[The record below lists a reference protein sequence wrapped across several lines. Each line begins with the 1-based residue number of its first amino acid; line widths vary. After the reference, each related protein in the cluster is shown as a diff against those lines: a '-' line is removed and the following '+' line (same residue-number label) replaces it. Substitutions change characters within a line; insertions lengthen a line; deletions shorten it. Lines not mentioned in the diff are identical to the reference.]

1 MAGTKKVRNL
11 LINFN
16 CYVMQKCIFCYKRID
31 TSKKKA
37 IIISNFS
44 ENRLVYKDKIIILKH
59 LFQDKMLFVTN
70 FKVQN
75 TDQTLF

>member
-1 MAGTKKVRNL
+1 MAGTKKVINL

-16 CYVMQKCIFCYKRID
+16 CYFMQKCIFCYKKD
-31 TSKKKA
+31 WQVKKKA

-44 ENRLVYKDKIIILKH
+44 ENRFVYKDKIIILKH

-75 TDQTLF
+75 TGQTLF